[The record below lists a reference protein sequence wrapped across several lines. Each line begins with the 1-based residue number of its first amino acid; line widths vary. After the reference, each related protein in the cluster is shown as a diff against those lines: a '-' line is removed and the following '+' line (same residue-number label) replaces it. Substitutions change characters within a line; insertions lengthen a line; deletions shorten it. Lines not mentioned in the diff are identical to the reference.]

1 MALIKLNDWGTR
13 AVLNRFNLTASRRIG
28 KGQFCAVYEDGPD
41 AVIKL
46 TTDSIQVESVRDYL
60 GGVHFP
66 KMLGNEGH
74 VGVQYKGDVDLYLF
88 KAERLR
94 PLREADA
101 ATRKLACTVLD
112 AVEQC
117 WNSRDVISKATVRG
131 TRARRVSLRSQA
143 VLEQLKDNKDLPE
156 SLREAFEDILRMVWN
171 YDDLCLD
178 FHRANLMVRGT
189 DELIFNDVIL
199 DGNLAFDRQQ

>member
-46 TTDSIQVESVRDYL
+46 TTDPIQLESVRDYF

-66 KMLGNEGH
+66 KLLANEGH
-74 VGVQYKGDVDLYLF
+74 VGVQYKGDVDLYMF
-88 KAERLR
+88 KTERLR
-94 PLREADA
+94 SLREADA
-101 ATRKLACTVLD
+101 ATRKLARTVLA

-117 WNSRDVISKATVRG
+117 FNSREVISKATVRG
-131 TRARRVSLRSQA
+131 SRAHRTSLRSA
-143 VLEQLKDNKDLPE
+143 AALEQLKDRTDLPE

-171 YDDLCLD
+171 YNDLCLD

-199 DGNLAFDRQQ
+199 DGTLAFNDQQ